1 MISLFRKYGFVIP
14 FIGFVALLSNVSS
27 AQRVSDSDKQMLR
40 QIIDEQRGFVDGEDP
55 SFLQELKQQNL
66 RNREGSSINSREE
79 ERITNNQ
86 KVLIKAFQE
95 SEAHEQGLAQQQPGQ
110 IEKRPSDRVD
120 ILVSESMGQSTLRVV
135 TETAME
141 CMARSPIP
149 VRLVYRGVADSDTLA
164 TFTQRQVGFLNA
176 ISEGKK
182 GPVPDVVIDF
192 EPFEDFAP
200 EGMVPVSIS
209 YSADGK
215 PVSRPGIIDPCF
227 DSSDPIRGQATQ
239 LVAASEKP
247 ILSLIK
253 ERLAKIDWEQKKK
266 EVIRRYYESLPLSK
280 LPPATQGSKRLISM
294 DVKIIDDIRLPNGD
308 FLAKKGDVINPL
320 TVSPLL
326 GHYLVINPNEPG
338 QIKWAKTYIN
348 ENPGRE
354 VVVMLDGAP
363 ITKTPD
369 SFTDIAV
376 QLGADVYLLNDQ
388 IASRFHITKTPS
400 VVTQADERNIQV
412 TEVAIN
418 EISH

>member
-1 MISLFRKYGFVIP
+1 
-14 FIGFVALLSNVSS
+14 
-27 AQRVSDSDKQMLR
+27 
-40 QIIDEQRGFVDGEDP
+40 
-55 SFLQELKQQNL
+55 
-66 RNREGSSINSREE
+66 
-79 ERITNNQ
+79 
-86 KVLIKAFQE
+86 
-95 SEAHEQGLAQQQPGQ
+95 
-110 IEKRPSDRVD
+110 
-120 ILVSESMGQSTLRVV
+120 
-135 TETAME
+135 
-141 CMARSPIP
+141 
-149 VRLVYRGVADSDTLA
+149 
-164 TFTQRQVGFLNA
+164 
-176 ISEGKK
+176 
-182 GPVPDVVIDF
+182 
-192 EPFEDFAP
+192 
-200 EGMVPVSIS
+200 
-209 YSADGK
+209 
-215 PVSRPGIIDPCF
+215 
-227 DSSDPIRGQATQ
+227 
-239 LVAASEKP
+239 
-247 ILSLIK
+247 
-253 ERLAKIDWEQKKK
+253 
-266 EVIRRYYESLPLSK
+266 
-280 LPPATQGSKRLISM
+280 M